1 MAWNIIVIC
10 VVVGINAV
18 FGLFRGWKNALERFV
33 IMAVALYISIGLSC
47 LLQVWSGFELIAWVE
62 NTGIIN
68 PEAIDQVIGGLTT
81 IVPLGSTL
89 APIINTMLLG
99 DYCSIIVAIIIFL
112 VVNKLGL
119 LLYHIVAGIGR
130 TSERVQIADG
140 KKKLKITHG
149 VGSTI
154 VGTLIGALQGVLVS
168 IIIFSPICELIT
180 GLTIFGA

>member
-1 MAWNIIVIC
+1 
-10 VVVGINAV
+10 
-18 FGLFRGWKNALERFV
+18 
-33 IMAVALYISIGLSC
+33 
-47 LLQVWSGFELIAWVE
+47 
-62 NTGIIN
+62 
-68 PEAIDQVIGGLTT
+68 
-81 IVPLGSTL
+81 
-89 APIINTMLLG
+89 MLLG

-154 VGTLIGALQGVLVS
+154 VGTLIGALQGVLVG
-168 IIIFSPICELIT
+168 IIIFGPICELIT